1 MSFASGID
9 QFIRYIVIERG
20 LARSTAEAYRGDL
33 IAAADGFARR
43 GRDDWSKVG
52 RDDLLDYLEER
63 RTEGMQSTTIARNL
77 IALKM
82 LFRYLADEK
91 LVPVD
96 VTAVMDGPK
105 LWRVLPDFLTEAEVD
120 RLLEAFPA
128 SGSATALDIRN
139 RTILELLYSSGLR
152 VSEAA
157 SLELSGLDFEKE
169 LVRVCGKGSKER
181 VVPVGGTAR
190 RLLRRYLDVA
200 RPELCAAVPRS
211 PYVFVSNHGRKL
223 DRERIWQVVKLAAER
238 AGIAKNIHPH
248 SLRHSFASHLL
259 AHGADLRVIQEML
272 GHANIATTEVYTH
285 VESDRLLAIH
295 RKFHPRG

>member
-1 MSFASGID
+1 MPFANGID
-9 QFIRYIVIERG
+9 LFVRHIVTERG
-20 LARSTAEAYRGDL
+20 LARRTAEAYRSDL
-33 IAAADGFARR
+33 LLAAGCFAERGFA
-43 GRDDWSKVG
+43 DWGELS

-63 RTEGMQSTTIARNL
+63 RVEGMQSTTIARNL

-91 LVPVD
+91 LVRAD
-96 VTAVMDGPK
+96 ITAVMDGPK
-105 LWRVLPDFLTEAEVD
+105 LWRVLPDFLSEAEVD
-120 RLLEAFPA
+120 ALLDAFPA
-128 SGSATALDIRN
+128 SGGADALDVRN
-139 RTILELLYSSGLR
+139 RTVLELLYSSGLR

-157 SLELSGLDFEKE
+157 GLTLNAIDFEKE
-169 LVRVCGKGSKER
+169 LVRVRGKGGKER
-181 VVPVGGTAR
+181 IVPVGAPALK
-190 RLLRRYLDVA
+190 LLRRYLAAA
-200 RPELCAAVPRS
+200 RPELAAAVPRS
-211 PYVFVSNHGRKL
+211 PYVFLSNRGRQL

-272 GHANIATTEVYTH
+272 GHANIATTEIYTH

>member
-1 MSFASGID
+1 MSLSTAINL
-9 QFIRYIVIERG
+9 FIQYIVVERG
-20 LARSTAEAYRGDL
+20 LARSTAEAYRSDL
-33 IAAADGFARR
+33 LGAADALAQRGFA
-43 GRDDWSKVG
+43 DWGEIG

-63 RTEGMQSTTIARNL
+63 RAEGMQSTTIARNL

-91 LVPVD
+91 LIPAD
-96 VTAVMDGPK
+96 VTSVMDGPK
-105 LWRVLPDFLTEAEVD
+105 LWRVLPDFLSEAEVD
-120 RLLEAFPA
+120 ALLGAFPA

-157 SLELSGLDFEKE
+157 SLPLVNVDFEKE
-169 LVRVCGKGSKER
+169 LLRVCGKGSKER
-181 VVPVGGTAR
+181 VVPMGLPAQK
-190 RLLRRYLDVA
+190 LLRRYLAIA
-200 RPELCAAVPRS
+200 RPELCAAVPKS
-211 PYVFVSNHGRKL
+211 PYVFVSNHGRRL

-238 AGIAKNIHPH
+238 AGINKNIHPH
-248 SLRHSFASHLL
+248 TLRHSFASHLL

-272 GHANIATTEVYTH
+272 GHANIATTEIYTH

-295 RKFHPRG
+295 HKFHPRG